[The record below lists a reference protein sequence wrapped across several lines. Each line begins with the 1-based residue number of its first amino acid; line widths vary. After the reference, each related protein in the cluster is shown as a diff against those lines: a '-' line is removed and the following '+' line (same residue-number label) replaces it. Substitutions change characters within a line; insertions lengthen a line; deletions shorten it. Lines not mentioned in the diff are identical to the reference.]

1 MFLTMFEEKKQNI
14 NDASNDVNRPRL
26 APHPMGERWGGW
38 DGTGDWGTAHK
49 HTRQGKD
56 PYVHILHFL

>member
-1 MFLTMFEEKKQNI
+1 MFLTLFEEKKHRI
-14 NDASNDVNRPRL
+14 NDAPIDANRPPL
-26 APHPMGERWGGW
+26 TPHPMGEGWGGW
-38 DGTGDWGTAHK
+38 AGMADWGTAHK